1 MPPLPEPD
9 ARRRADVSAGTLV
22 GVFGL
27 RGELKLDAS
36 RVGLD
41 ALRAG
46 LQATVVLPGGASR
59 ALEIA
64 TVRLHQGRPLVAFA
78 GIADATAAE
87 TLVRGELRIART
99 DAPLAEGEYFDDDLI
114 GCRLVDAQ
122 GTERGEV
129 VGVMHYPAQDLLVVG
144 PRRALVPLVRAFV
157 ARVDVER
164 CEIHV
169 TIPPGLLDDDAE
181 EA

>member
-1 MPPLPEPD
+1 MHRPPEPEK
-9 ARRRADVSAGTLV
+9 RRRADVAAGTLV

-41 ALRAG
+41 ALRPG
-46 LQATVVLPGGASR
+46 MSATVVLPDGTSR
-59 ALEIA
+59 AVELA
-64 TVRLHQGRPLVAFA
+64 TVRMHQGRPLVAFTDV
-78 GIADATAAE
+78 GDATAAE
-87 TLVRGELRIART
+87 AFVRGELRIARN

-114 GCRLVDAQ
+114 GCRLVDEH
-122 GTERGEV
+122 GVERGTV
-129 VGVMHYPAQDLLVVG
+129 TAVLHYPAQDLLAVG

-157 ARVDVER
+157 AHVDVER
-164 CEIHV
+164 REIRV